1 MRLVHTK
8 LNKPSSKKTILLLNI
23 QRWCFLCSC
32 FVSHVCLSRFFVCYS
47 QPCSFQLG
55 DDWPLSSFVCYLV
68 FLFTFPYVVIG
79 QVRCLIISNIF
90 TDRSKAV
97 LPLWIIMLSLSC
109 YRYACMH
116 VCLLV
121 PCGHLLGK
129 GWPLCSR
136 LWCLTVKLSL
146 CHWSPGSVVV
156 LGSFDSWSV
165 PFSYFK

>member
-8 LNKPSSKKTILLLNI
+8 LYKPSSKNNFVIEHSKVMLFVLLFCI
-23 QRWCFLCSC
+23 P
-32 FVSHVCLSRFFVCYS
+32 CLSVTLLCVL
-47 QPCSFQLG
+47 FQLG

-68 FLFTFPYVVIG
+68 IFFTFPYVVIG

-109 YRYACMH
+109 YRYAFMH
-116 VCLLV
+116 VCSLV

-129 GWPLCSR
+129 G
-136 LWCLTVKLSL
+136 
-146 CHWSPGSVVV
+146 
-156 LGSFDSWSV
+156 
-165 PFSYFK
+165 